1 LIKKVIFL
9 FILFLRV
16 IFTRSYRYGISRI
29 STETQSYFDIK
40 LIQTKLDRVKENV
53 AKTKT
58 PI

>member
-9 FILFLRV
+9 FVLLLRV
-16 IFTRSYRYGISRI
+16 ISTRSHRYGISRI

-53 AKTKT
+53 AKMKT